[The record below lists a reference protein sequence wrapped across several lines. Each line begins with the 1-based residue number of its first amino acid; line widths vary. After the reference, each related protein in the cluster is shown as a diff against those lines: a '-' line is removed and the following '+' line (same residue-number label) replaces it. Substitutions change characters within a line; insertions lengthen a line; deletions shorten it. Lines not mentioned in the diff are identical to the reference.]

1 MAGTT
6 EKNSTGNQSDICE
19 VTGYDNDTNNDDN
32 EESNPDY
39 EWSQAARGDL
49 LGSMNT
55 LVEHRCAQR
64 GEPSFLPKS

>member
-6 EKNSTGNQSDICE
+6 EKNSTANQSDICE

-49 LGSMNT
+49 LGKRDYYAYYQLIIS
-55 LVEHRCAQR
+55 
-64 GEPSFLPKS
+64 